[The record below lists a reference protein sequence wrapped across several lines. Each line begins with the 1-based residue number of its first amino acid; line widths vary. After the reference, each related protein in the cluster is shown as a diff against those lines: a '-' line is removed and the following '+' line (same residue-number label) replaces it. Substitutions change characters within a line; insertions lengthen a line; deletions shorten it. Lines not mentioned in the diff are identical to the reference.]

1 MASKYTSAER
11 SSKSLWENSFK
22 GAVLQTDIPITIGDK
37 AIPEMTRYCQ
47 EEHRDRFLL
56 VSDENTH
63 AVLGAR
69 AEAALKGQG
78 WDVQTVV
85 LSGKEVIADEEY
97 IVQVLLAAGREKW
110 TYVAVGSGTITDI
123 TRFCSHRT
131 RNDFISLPTAPSVD
145 GYTSIGAPLV
155 VRRVKM
161 TASAQPPVA
170 VFADLP
176 TLCNAPREMIAAGFG
191 DMLGKFTSL
200 ADWRLGALLWD
211 EPYDADIAR
220 RYRVT
225 LLKCVDE
232 APEIK
237 HASPKGITSLIG
249 ALIESGLFMLE
260 FGETRIASGAEHHMS
275 HYWEMKLLQENRPAL
290 LHGAKVGLGTIF
302 AARRYDIV
310 RGLSREE
317 IVQRLANANP
327 PDRKA
332 EIACIRQFY
341 GPQADQ
347 VIAVQ
352 RPFLEISESDFE
364 ALEQKIIDNWDEVQ
378 EIAATVPPAQEIA
391 GLLEQV
397 GGATTPQQLGLSDEE
412 TQAALNHGH
421 YLRARFTVAKFG
433 HMMGL
438 W

>member
-1 MASKYTSAER
+1 MQA
-11 SSKSLWENSFK
+11 
-22 GAVLQTDIPITIGDK
+22 DIPIYIGDK
-37 AIPEMTRYCQ
+37 AILEMVRYCQ
-47 EEHRDRFLL
+47 EEDLNRFLL

-69 AEAALKGQG
+69 VEAVLKAQG
-78 WDVQTVV
+78 WDVRTVV
-85 LSGKEVIADEEY
+85 LSGEEVIADEEH
-97 IVQVLLAAGREKW
+97 IVQVLLAAGREAW

-131 RNDFISLPTAPSVD
+131 RNDFFSVPTAPSVD
-145 GYTSIGAPLV
+145 GYTSGGAPLV

-161 TASAQPPVA
+161 TAPAQPPVA

-176 TLCNAPREMIAAGFG
+176 TLCNAPREMVAAGFG

-200 ADWRLGALLWD
+200 ADWWLGGLLWD
-211 EPYDADIAR
+211 EPYDASLDR
-220 RYRVT
+220 RYRAT
-225 LLKCVDE
+225 LLECMTE

-237 HASPKGITSLIG
+237 RASVKGITSLIG
-249 ALIESGLFMLE
+249 GLIESGLFILE
-260 FGETRIASGAEHHMS
+260 SGETHIASGAEHHMS
-275 HYWEMKLLQENRPAL
+275 HYWEMKLLQEQRPAL
-290 LHGAKVGLGTIF
+290 LHGAKVGLGTIL

-317 IVQRLANANP
+317 IARRLANVSL
-327 PDRKA
+327 PDREA
-332 EIACIRQFY
+332 EIACIGQFY
-341 GPQADQ
+341 GPLADQ

-352 RPFLEISESDFE
+352 RPFLEMSTADFE
-364 ALEQKIIDNWDEVQ
+364 ALKHRVVSHWDEIL

-397 GGATTPQQLGLSDEE
+397 GGATTPQKLGLSAEE

-421 YLRARFTVAKFG
+421 YLRARFTVTKFG
-433 HMMGL
+433 HLMGL

>member
-1 MASKYTSAER
+1 MVRA
-11 SSKSLWENSFK
+11 
-22 GAVLQTDIPITIGDK
+22 DIPIYCGNE
-37 AIPEMTRYCQ
+37 AIAEMIRYCRAQ
-47 EEHRDRFLL
+47 GADRFLL

-69 AEAALKGQG
+69 AEAALKAQG
-78 WDVQTVV
+78 WDVRAVA
-85 LSGKEVIADEEY
+85 LSGEEVIADEET
-97 IVQVLLAAGREKW
+97 IVQVLLTAGREERL
-110 TYVAVGSGTITDI
+110 YVAVGSGTITDI
-123 TRFCSHRT
+123 VRFCSHRT
-131 RNDFISLPTAPSVD
+131 RNNFISLPTAPSVD

-155 VRRVKM
+155 VRRVKT
-161 TASAQPPVA
+161 TALAQPPVA

-176 TLCNAPREMIAAGFG
+176 TLCDAPREMIAAGFG

-211 EPYDADIAR
+211 EPYDEDIAR

-232 APEIK
+232 AAEIK

-249 ALIESGLFMLE
+249 ALIESGLFILE

-275 HYWEMKLLQENRPAL
+275 HYWEMKLLQEQRPAL
-290 LHGAKVGLGTIF
+290 LHGAKVGLGTVLT
-302 AARRYDIV
+302 ARRYDIV
-310 RGLSREE
+310 RSLSREE
-317 IVQRLANANP
+317 IARRLASTKP
-327 PDRKA
+327 PDKDA

-341 GPQADQ
+341 GPQAEQ

-352 RPFLEISESDFE
+352 RSFLEMSESDFE
-364 ALEQKIIDNWDEVQ
+364 ALKQRIIDNWDEVL

-397 GGATTPQQLGLSDEE
+397 GGATAPQHLGLSEEE
-412 TQAALNHGH
+412 TQAALDHAH
-421 YLRARFTVAKFG
+421 YLRARFTVAKLG
-433 HMMGL
+433 HLMGL

>member
-1 MASKYTSAER
+1 LFE
-11 SSKSLWENSFK
+11 EI
-22 GAVLQTDIPITIGDK
+22 VVQTNIPIYIGDQ
-37 AIPEMTRYCQ
+37 AISEMVRHCQ
-47 EEHRDRFLL
+47 EENRDRFLL

-69 AEAALKGQG
+69 VEAALKAQG
-78 WDVQTVV
+78 WEVRTVV
-85 LSGKEVIADEEY
+85 LSGEEVIADEET
-97 IVQVLLAAGREKW
+97 IVQVLLAAERGERA
-110 TYVAVGSGTITDI
+110 YVAVGSGTITDI

-131 RNDFISLPTAPSVD
+131 QNDFVSLPTAPSVD

-161 TASAQPPVA
+161 TALAQPPVA

-211 EPYDADIAR
+211 EPYDASIAQ

-225 LLKCVDE
+225 LLKCVKE

-237 HASPKGITSLIG
+237 RASPQGVTSLIG
-249 ALIESGLFMLE
+249 ALVESGLFILE
-260 FGETRIASGAEHHMS
+260 FGETRLASGAEHHMS
-275 HYWEMKLLQENRPAL
+275 HYWEMKLLQERRPAL
-290 LHGAKVGLGTIF
+290 LHGAKVGLGTLMT
-302 AARRYDIV
+302 ARRYDVV

-317 IVQRLANANP
+317 VARRLANISL
-327 PDRKA
+327 PDHEV
-332 EIACIRQFY
+332 EIACIRQSY
-341 GPQADQ
+341 GPLADQ
-347 VIAVQ
+347 IVAVQ
-352 RPFLEISESDFE
+352 RPFLEMSAADFE
-364 ALEQKIIDNWDEVQ
+364 ALKRRIVGNWDEVL

-397 GGATTPQQLGLSDEE
+397 GGATTPQQLGLSEE
-412 TQAALNHGH
+412 EAQAALNHGH

-433 HMMGL
+433 HLMGL
-438 W
+438 WRQADERQRQSSSGNL

>member
-1 MASKYTSAER
+1 M
-11 SSKSLWENSFK
+11 
-22 GAVLQTDIPITIGDK
+22 QTDIPIYIGDK
-37 AIPEMTRYCQ
+37 AIPEMMRYCQ
-47 EEHRDRFLL
+47 ERDLDRFLL

-69 AEAALKGQG
+69 VEAALKAQV
-78 WDVQTVV
+78 WDVRTVV
-85 LSGKEVIADEEY
+85 LSGEEVIADEET

-155 VRRVKM
+155 VRRVKK
-161 TASAQPPVA
+161 TALAQPPVA
-170 VFADLP
+170 IFADLP

-191 DMLGKFTSL
+191 DILGKYTSA

-211 EPYDADIAR
+211 EPYDADIAQ

-249 ALIESGLFMLE
+249 ALVESGLFILE

-275 HYWEMKLLQENRPAL
+275 HYWEMKLLQEQRPAL
-290 LHGAKVGLGTIF
+290 LHGAKVGLGTVL
-302 AARRYDIV
+302 AARRYDVV
-310 RGLSREE
+310 RDLSREE
-317 IVQRLANANP
+317 IARRLASANP
-327 PDRKA
+327 PDRNA

-341 GPQADQ
+341 GPQAEQ

-352 RPFLEISESDFE
+352 RPFLEMNAADFE
-364 ALEQKIIDNWDEVQ
+364 ALKQRIIDNWDEVL
-378 EIAATVPPAQEIA
+378 EIAATVPPAQKIA

-397 GGATTPQQLGLSDEE
+397 GGPTTPQQLGLSEEE
-412 TQAALNHGH
+412 TQAALNHAH
-421 YLRARFTVAKFG
+421 YLRARFTVTKFG
-433 HMMGL
+433 HLMGL